1 MITISRRLALKMRA
15 VIRRAL
21 GTRRL
26 APAVRFTVAAGTL
39 SVKARSADIAIEH
52 HLPID
57 TADETLWLPF
67 EFLDDCSGKRD
78 EPVRIESTGK
88 GRVTAQWRDGSVPQI
103 VQYDSAV
110 PPDADKFPT
119 TPETF
124 TENPSGLLKALDDAR
139 DTTDP
144 APTRFAMD
152 CVQWGGATGSLTA
165 SDGRHLLVQSGYQF
179 PWQEDL
185 LIPGSKVF
193 GSPELPQD
201 APIRIGKIGNWV
213 AVVVEPWTIY
223 LAVNVDGRFP
233 DVARHI
239 PSAAEAK
246 AHCSFSVADARF
258 LAETLPRLP
267 CDDDGNRAVTLDL
280 NGHVAVRAKPSD
292 STRPTEVVL
301 TGSSFSGE
309 PIRVNTNRNY
319 LARAMRLG
327 LRELNITSDETAL
340 ACFDEHRQYVW
351 MPLSAE
357 SAIPPATD
365 AIRIESPGTGVE
377 TPATQPQTR
386 RRVSPVTEPVTNSNG
401 NADSNG
407 NGQANGH
414 AKTNG
419 QAKTNGEARK
429 TTGRKAEL
437 QDAAALIEQAEKLRT
452 ALHDLMHQA
461 NGLVKAQ
468 KQHRRQSRAIQST
481 LDSIRQLKGL
491 GV

>member
-15 VIRRAL
+15 VVRRAL

-26 APAVRFTVAAGTL
+26 GPAVCFTVAAGTL
-39 SVKARSADIAIEH
+39 SVKAKSADIAVEH
-52 HLPID
+52 RLPTD
-57 TADETLWLPF
+57 AADETLWLPF

-78 EPVRIESTGK
+78 EPVRVESTGK
-88 GRVTAQWRDGSVPQI
+88 GRVMAEWRDGSVPQI

-110 PPDADKFPT
+110 PADADKFPT
-119 TPETF
+119 PPETF
-124 TENPSGLLKALDDAR
+124 TENPPGLLKALDDAR

-144 APTRFAMD
+144 SPTRFAMD
-152 CVQWGGATGSLTA
+152 CVQWRGATGSLAA

-201 APIRIGKIGNWV
+201 SPVRVGKSGNWV
-213 AVVVEPWTIY
+213 AIAVEPWTIY

-233 DVARHI
+233 DVTRHI
-239 PSAAEAK
+239 PSAAEAM
-246 AHCSFSVADARF
+246 ACCSFSAADAGF

-301 TGSSFSGE
+301 TGSSFTGE
-309 PIRVNTNRNY
+309 PIRVNTNRTY
-319 LARAMRLG
+319 LARAMRLS
-327 LRELNITSDETAL
+327 LRELSITGTETAL
-340 ACFDEHRQYVW
+340 ACSDESRQYVW
-351 MPLSAE
+351 MPLSPE
-357 SAIPPATD
+357 SAISPAED
-365 AIRIESPGTGVE
+365 AIRIESPNAGVE

-386 RRVSPVTEPVTNSNG
+386 RRVFPVTEPVSNSNG
-401 NADSNG
+401 SAASNG

-429 TTGRKAEL
+429 TSGRKAEL
-437 QDAAALIEQAEKLRT
+437 QDTAALIEQAEKLRT
-452 ALHDLMHQA
+452 ALHNLMHQA
-461 NGLVKAQ
+461 NGLVKSL